1 MNVFQLQVYI
11 HLSVYAGSPSI
22 SGDISY
28 SSADQTLT
36 CTSTG
41 GPATTVVWRQNCVI
55 VQKNDSNYMQSQTV
69 RNTQTASY
77 ENTLR
82 VVGANATISDG
93 VYTCSV
99 SNSRGSASSS
109 VGIGSELIKEYTMSN
124 YIFYITGINREYFG
138 LYVWM

>member
-1 MNVFQLQVYI
+1 MLAATI
-11 HLSVYAGSPSI
+11 HIHVHVQKYNLHVHVHDHAGSPSI

-28 SSADQTLT
+28 SSDDQTLT

-55 VQKNDSNYMQSQTV
+55 IQESNSNYMQNQTV
-69 RNTQTASY
+69 TNTQTATY
-77 ENTLR
+77 ENTLK
-82 VVGANATISDG
+82 VVDANVTISDG

-109 VGIGSELIKEYTMSN
+109 VGIGSK
-124 YIFYITGINREYFG
+124 F
-138 LYVWM
+138 

>member
-1 MNVFQLQVYI
+1 MCFKYKYI
-11 HLSVYAGSPSI
+11 HLFVYTGSPSI

-28 SSADQTLT
+28 SSTDQTLT

-55 VQKNDSNYMQSQTV
+55 MQESDSNYTQSQNV
-69 RNTQTASY
+69 INTQTATY

-82 VVGANATISDG
+82 VVGANATFSDG

-109 VGIGSELIKEYTMSN
+109 VGIGSKFIKDKTTS
-124 YIFYITGINREYFG
+124 IP
-138 LYVWM
+138 

>member
-1 MNVFQLQVYI
+1 MCFKYKYI
-11 HLSVYAGSPSI
+11 HVCIHAGSSSI

-41 GPATTVVWRQNCVI
+41 GPATTVVWRQNCI
-55 VQKNDSNYMQSQTV
+55 ILQESDSNYMQSQTV
-69 RNTQTASY
+69 TNTQTATY

-93 VYTCSV
+93 IYTCSV
-99 SNSRGSASSS
+99 SNSRGSASTS
-109 VGIGSELIKEYTMSN
+109 VGIGSELKSIQCQIMHS
-124 YIFYITGINREYFG
+124 I
-138 LYVWM
+138 

>member
-1 MNVFQLQVYI
+1 MDYISKSLLYTCECASSTSTYIDFVYNI
-11 HLSVYAGSPSI
+11 LYAGSPSI
-22 SGDISY
+22 SGDTSY

-55 VQKNDSNYMQSQTV
+55 IHKNDSNYVQNQTV
-69 RNTQTASY
+69 TNTQTATY
-77 ENTLR
+77 ENTL
-82 VVGANATISDG
+82 VISGAVNDG

-109 VGIGSELIKEYTMSN
+109 VGIESKLNKDYAMVV
-124 YIFYITGINREYFG
+124 YIYIQ
-138 LYVWM
+138 

>member
-1 MNVFQLQVYI
+1 MCFKYKYICFVYI
-11 HLSVYAGSPSI
+11 MLYAGSPSI

-28 SSADQTLT
+28 SSDDQTLT

-41 GPATTVVWRQNCVI
+41 GPTTTVVWRQNCVI
-55 VQKNDSNYMQSQTV
+55 LQESDSNYMQSQTV
-69 RNTQTASY
+69 INTQTATY

-109 VGIGSELIKEYTMSN
+109 VGIGSK
-124 YIFYITGINREYFG
+124 FKINHY
-138 LYVWM
+138 

>member
-1 MNVFQLQVYI
+1 MLNTKLMDHISFLSHYI
-11 HLSVYAGSPSI
+11 LLLYECVSSTCLYTGSPSI

-41 GPATTVVWRQNCVI
+41 GPATTVVWIQNCVI
-55 VQKNDSNYMQSQTV
+55 IQESDSKYMQSQNVT
-69 RNTQTASY
+69 NTQTATY

-109 VGIGSELIKEYTMSN
+109 VGIGSKFIKDQT
-124 YIFYITGINREYFG
+124 TGIP
-138 LYVWM
+138 